1 MNSVKELQ
9 HNLSQLIYSI
19 TDIKSLSEIKS
30 AVDDLIKPIENSSV
44 NNDLPWHNA
53 TLSMKKI
60 SSFEDVVKNQGSKKI
75 TFDELYPYIDD
86 SENDYSVD
94 DLLAALNQSYMN
106 YLLDTNIIIVYSKN
120 KDRAKRI
127 EVDHKIFAKENNLA
141 ISIVSIAEINS
152 IIQGAN
158 QSAKIQKEQ
167 NGISISTNK
176 CSTNDWSKY

>member
-19 TDIKSLSEIKS
+19 TDIKFLSEIKL

-44 NNDLPWHNA
+44 NNDLPWHIA

-86 SENDYSVD
+86 SESDYSVD
-94 DLLAALNQSYMN
+94 DLLAALN
-106 YLLDTNIIIVYSKN
+106 
-120 KDRAKRI
+120 
-127 EVDHKIFAKENNLA
+127 
-141 ISIVSIAEINS
+141 
-152 IIQGAN
+152 
-158 QSAKIQKEQ
+158 
-167 NGISISTNK
+167 
-176 CSTNDWSKY
+176 